1 MSLLDLFGIKEDAK
15 KSDVVRNAPEIEGRI
30 EQTNKALQ
38 DILNENP
45 DLVNNLQTNIATAQ
59 APVGPM
65 KIESPISK
73 AYDFLMQGR
82 VTNPFDLNNK
92 LGILD
97 LVNTGRFF
105 SNPTFSSAIFSP
117 FAPLAIKGITG
128 LVRNIQNPSFG
139 TYTDVFGNL
148 NKQTKE
154 AIEKENLR
162 DFYDRYDR
170 GEVDFTGG
178 ITSAQDKARGDK
190 SRNGGSGGSGAHGM
204 EGRAAG
210 GYEDL

>member
-1 MSLLDLFGIKEDAK
+1 MSLLDLFGINPDAK
-15 KSDVVRNAPEIEGRI
+15 AVDAITSGKELRENIETKQKTI
-30 EQTNKALQ
+30 Q

-45 DLVNNLQTNIATAQ
+45 DLVNNLQTNL

-65 KIESPISK
+65 KIETPISK
-73 AYDFLMQGR
+73 TYDFLTEGR
-82 VTNPFDLNNK
+82 VTNPFDTTNK

-117 FAPLAIKGITG
+117 FAPLAIKGIRG
-128 LVRNIQNPSFG
+128 LVSNIQNPSFG

-148 NKQTKE
+148 NKKTKA
-154 AIEKENLR
+154 AIERENLR

-178 ITSAQDKARGDK
+178 ITSAQDKARGGQYDK
-190 SRNGGSGGSGAHGM
+190 DEGDKDQSGGDLSST
-204 EGRAAG
+204 EGSF
-210 GYEDL
+210 